1 MQIKIGD
8 IVMITDPIFWE
19 PLYSDHNKMGDQD
32 IEVEWYGEP
41 AIVVDIQKYSHS
53 YNKIKLMVNGK
64 SGWTY
69 SDYVELVSSFI

>member
-8 IVMITDPIFWE
+8 VVIIKDPIFWE
-19 PLYSDHNKMGDQD
+19 PLYSNSNRMGDED
-32 IEVEWYGEP
+32 IQVEWYGEP
-41 AIVVDIQKYSHS
+41 ALVIDIVKYSRS

-69 SDYVELVSSFI
+69 SDYVELVSAI